1 MNLWL
6 SVIGSSNGL
15 LCLEDHSGSYFL
27 WNPSIQ
33 KAISVPRPYTEIRMS
48 IDYILDLDHGFGY
61 DPKTDDYK
69 LVRLVYHGETTSI
82 LVEIYT
88 LRTGAW
94 RAFVKATRHPYVIKT
109 CTISVFLNGALHW
122 AAHILR
128 DQGVFRN
135 LIVSF
140 DMEDEAFREVAMP
153 KSLQGV
159 KSLNVTLAVV
169 DGLLALVPLN
179 IFGDEDDFHSVWV
192 MKEYGVAESW
202 TKLFDIESLQTV
214 TGFTKNGEVLLVKD
228 GKLYSYEPNSQQYL
242 DLHIC
247 IDIESKPIFLETYV
261 ESLVLLNIADGVLEN

>member
-1 MNLWL
+1 M
-6 SVIGSSNGL
+6 
-15 LCLEDHSGSYFL
+15 
-27 WNPSIQ
+27 
-33 KAISVPRPYTEIRMS
+33 
-48 IDYILDLDHGFGY
+48 
-61 DPKTDDYK
+61 
-69 LVRLVYHGETTSI
+69 
-82 LVEIYT
+82 
-88 LRTGAW
+88 
-94 RAFVKATRHPYVIKT
+94 ATRHPYVIKSWT
-109 CTISVFLNGALHW
+109 FSVFLNGAVHW
-122 AAHILR
+122 AAHTLR

-214 TGFTKNGEVLLVKD
+214 KGFTKNGEILLVKD
-228 GKLYSYEPNSQQYL
+228 EKLYSYEPNSQKYL

-247 IDIESKPIFLETYV
+247 GEIESIFLETYV
-261 ESLVLLNIADGVLEN
+261 ESLVLLNIADGVLGN